1 MSASCVSCNATPVV
15 VHPVATSL
23 PSPPYVSKVGDA
35 GPGLPTAQPL
45 LPPGQGTQVNQL
57 A

>member
-1 MSASCVSCNATPVV
+1 MSASCVSCNAAPVA
-15 VHPVATSL
+15 VHPVAASL
-23 PSPPYVSKVGDA
+23 PYVSKVGDA